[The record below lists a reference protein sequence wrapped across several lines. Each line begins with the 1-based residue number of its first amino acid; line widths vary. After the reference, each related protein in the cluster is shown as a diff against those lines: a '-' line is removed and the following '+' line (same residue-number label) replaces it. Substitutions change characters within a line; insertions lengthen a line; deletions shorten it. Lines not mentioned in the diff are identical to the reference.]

1 MKKVMILLI
10 VLMVMVGCS
19 DQNDKV
25 KIGVIQLADHPSLNA
40 TYAGMKEVL
49 DEKYGEDG
57 YELTYQNAL
66 GDNANLMLMAQKL
79 VDDGSDL
86 IYAIATSAAQ
96 TAMSVTEGKEIP
108 VIYNAVT
115 DPISAGLQ
123 GEWIAGVSDMAPID
137 KQLNLIKEI
146 LPEVKSIGILYNTG
160 EDNSL
165 IQIEMVTDKALEI
178 GLDVISVGVSS
189 PSDIETAASQLVK
202 KVDALFNITDNMV
215 VSATSQVVN
224 VANQANIPVFASEV
238 GQFDQGIL
246 ATESI
251 DYFDLGLMAGE
262 MIYNVLTS
270 EVSIKDL
277 DHMVSEDT
285 VLYFNLD
292 VAEKLG
298 IGMPESI
305 KSRLK

>member
-1 MKKVMILLI
+1 
-10 VLMVMVGCS
+10 
-19 DQNDKV
+19 
-25 KIGVIQLADHPSLNA
+25 
-40 TYAGMKEVL
+40 
-49 DEKYGEDG
+49 
-57 YELTYQNAL
+57 
-66 GDNANLMLMAQKL
+66 
-79 VDDGSDL
+79 
-86 IYAIATSAAQ
+86 
-96 TAMSVTEGKEIP
+96 
-108 VIYNAVT
+108 
-115 DPISAGLQ
+115 
-123 GEWIAGVSDMAPID
+123 
-137 KQLNLIKEI
+137 
-146 LPEVKSIGILYNTG
+146 
-160 EDNSL
+160 
-165 IQIEMVTDKALEI
+165 
-178 GLDVISVGVSS
+178 VGVSS

-298 IGMPESI
+298 IDMPESI